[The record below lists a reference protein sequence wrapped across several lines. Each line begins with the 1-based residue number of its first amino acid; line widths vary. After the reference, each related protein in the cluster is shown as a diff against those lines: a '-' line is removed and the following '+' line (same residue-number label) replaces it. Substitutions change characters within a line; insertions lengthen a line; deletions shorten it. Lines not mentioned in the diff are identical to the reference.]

1 MRPKY
6 KAIILSFI
14 LIFLIFSPTN
24 PETPISPVLQNH
36 DANYEENLNEN
47 LNKIIIEVNG
57 SQLKPLLNVYT
68 MIPRLAV
75 YNGSQW
81 IELKLELV
89 PYEFRE
95 EYAFGVEKQ
104 IVPSFDT
111 FVRNT
116 TKFRFFL
123 PSFKT
128 YESDDWWDTALRQSL
143 NMRFKIEIPDYSF
156 IGYFYFANLTSYT
169 DFLNSEHRIAIPDPR
184 PQEPLLDKYYLEPPS
199 PFILVK
205 NFRINVGQVEIKPLK
220 IIPNG
225 GGGDPPP
232 PKPAYPNTRYYSVA
246 FWNEPFKVNDNKTTN
261 VLTPY
266 RTKTATLRIEGAAS
280 ADTNINARIIISI
293 NGEKAVDIY
302 AITKKFNEFHDVSQY
317 FPYNETSEML
327 TPLSL
332 AIPEGNPAIA
342 WKFNVTFY
350 FGYEA
355 ESEKFVKNAT
365 IDFLNIYT
373 FVDNYSPS
381 FYGLSPPNGLFLKL
395 VEIKLPD
402 MIIPVKVPF
411 AGLGFYFNVVKNPNP
426 PPDCKINPEK
436 QQAYVKIYV
445 NNYLR
450 WSGVVNSSSNKVF
463 MDAVVPAF
471 FDYMTSLMYNTTVKV
486 SIELTLLTDWIY
498 FPPNTKG
505 CAYWRVMFGAASS
518 FRPEPWPD
526 NSLKWSVFSPSENMG
541 GPHFI
546 GKGMSLAWINENH
559 FFSKHNLKN
568 EPIAFVN
575 IYPVI
580 YGETT
585 PQIAPNPSFYNN
597 IYMVAVNK
605 TGWVNKF
612 TSVKIEFYA
621 GTTFLDR
628 GCSLYISHNGK
639 EYPETKKALETA
651 QEWIGRGFEIS
662 SWFFGEASAIV
673 AYFLNVMI
681 DNFIE
686 FLKRNL
692 VYTVTIDCR
701 NDGAKVTVN
710 TGLITTKPTVF
721 RLELYYYSFHRP
733 PSGHHEGNVIVHYVI
748 EHSDNYHTHLLNGGF
763 AYSEIDYIT

>member
-526 NSLKWSVFSPSENMG
+526 NSLKWSGPSPSENMG

-546 GKGMSLAWINENH
+546 GKGMSLAWINEDH
-559 FFSKHNLKN
+559 FFSRHNLK
-568 EPIAFVN
+568 
-575 IYPVI
+575 
-580 YGETT
+580 
-585 PQIAPNPSFYNN
+585 
-597 IYMVAVNK
+597 
-605 TGWVNKF
+605 
-612 TSVKIEFYA
+612 
-621 GTTFLDR
+621 
-628 GCSLYISHNGK
+628 
-639 EYPETKKALETA
+639 
-651 QEWIGRGFEIS
+651 
-662 SWFFGEASAIV
+662 
-673 AYFLNVMI
+673 
-681 DNFIE
+681 
-686 FLKRNL
+686 
-692 VYTVTIDCR
+692 
-701 NDGAKVTVN
+701 
-710 TGLITTKPTVF
+710 
-721 RLELYYYSFHRP
+721 
-733 PSGHHEGNVIVHYVI
+733 
-748 EHSDNYHTHLLNGGF
+748 
-763 AYSEIDYIT
+763 

>member
-293 NGEKAVDIY
+293 NGKKAVDIY

-546 GKGMSLAWINENH
+546 GKGMSVAWINENH
-559 FFSKHNLKN
+559 FFSRHNLKN
-568 EPIAFVN
+568 EPIAFVS

-580 YGETT
+580 NGETT
-585 PQIAPNPSFYNN
+585 PQIAPNPNFYNN

-612 TSVKIEFYA
+612 TSVTIEFYA